1 MRFAR
6 SRQQSGIALIIV
18 LLVIT
23 VLAILAG
30 GFAYS
35 MKVETKLA
43 RNSNHDPELEWIGRS
58 GVEAAKYVL
67 SLEAQGPGG
76 QLDYLNSVWAGGTG
90 LDTNNMAAQ
99 FPLDNYELAPGRSF
113 SVKITDLDRK
123 FNINMANQDILRQA
137 LMLVGVDP
145 SAQSVII
152 DSVLDWRDPNDD
164 AGTSGAESSHYQALN
179 PPYFAKN
186 GPIDDISELLRIN
199 GVTPAMFWGSSP
211 QGMVSRIPQAM
222 RSRFDEPTYAVGLRD
237 LFTALSSRAMNVNTA
252 SAIQLQILPP
262 IDENVAQAI
271 ISRRAGP
278 DGAEGTTDDTPFRNP
293 GEISSIAGLPPP
305 VFQQIGPYLTT
316 RSMIF
321 EARITA
327 KVDTQ
332 TRDYIAILRRNSPR
346 DIQLLSL
353 YWE

>member
-58 GVEAAKYVL
+58 GVEEAKYVL

-113 SVKITDLDRK
+113 SV
-123 FNINMANQDILRQA
+123 
-137 LMLVGVDP
+137 
-145 SAQSVII
+145 
-152 DSVLDWRDPNDD
+152 
-164 AGTSGAESSHYQALN
+164 
-179 PPYFAKN
+179 
-186 GPIDDISELLRIN
+186 
-199 GVTPAMFWGSSP
+199 
-211 QGMVSRIPQAM
+211 
-222 RSRFDEPTYAVGLRD
+222 
-237 LFTALSSRAMNVNTA
+237 
-252 SAIQLQILPP
+252 
-262 IDENVAQAI
+262 
-271 ISRRAGP
+271 
-278 DGAEGTTDDTPFRNP
+278 
-293 GEISSIAGLPPP
+293 
-305 VFQQIGPYLTT
+305 
-316 RSMIF
+316 
-321 EARITA
+321 
-327 KVDTQ
+327 
-332 TRDYIAILRRNSPR
+332 
-346 DIQLLSL
+346 
-353 YWE
+353 